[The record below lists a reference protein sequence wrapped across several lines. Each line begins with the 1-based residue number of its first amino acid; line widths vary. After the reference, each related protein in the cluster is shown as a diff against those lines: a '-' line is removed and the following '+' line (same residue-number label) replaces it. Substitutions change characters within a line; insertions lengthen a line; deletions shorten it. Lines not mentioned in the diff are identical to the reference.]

1 MKSSGESLCDF
12 KYTRGTTQNVWVSMG
27 QVIGCSLIDALGGCR
42 SVIKED
48 IPVEKARLD
57 AGAATVE
64 TCDSSNAIAVRALLG
79 FVDGVFPGA
88 VANGACDDFI
98 AVAYY
103 THLGIGALLGAFT
116 LVLSP
121 GDEGNA
127 TANAGGAG
135 EEGQDGVLFEHAR
148 CGPSR
153 QSAPFGHIDHWLGPE
168 GRPAQWRRP
177 FDAGRQ

>member
-1 MKSSGESLCDF
+1 M
-12 KYTRGTTQNVWVSMG
+12 
-27 QVIGCSLIDALGGCR
+27 
-42 SVIKED
+42 
-48 IPVEKARLD
+48 D

-127 TANAGGAG
+127 TANACGAG
-135 EEGQDGVLFEHAR
+135 EEGQDSVLFEHAR

-168 GRPAQWRRP
+168 ERPAQWRRP
-177 FDAGRQ
+177 FDAGRQWGRANEQRRGIHCDGRAGRAGDVSVGARSSDVVATYGWD